1 MKVKINGTIEEFTQ
15 DGLNLL
21 EYLQRKSIQPELVA
35 VEVNLN
41 VVDKRRYGDVILSEG
56 DEIEIVRFVGGGAR

>member
-41 VVDKRRYGDVILSEG
+41 VVDKKRYGDVILSEG